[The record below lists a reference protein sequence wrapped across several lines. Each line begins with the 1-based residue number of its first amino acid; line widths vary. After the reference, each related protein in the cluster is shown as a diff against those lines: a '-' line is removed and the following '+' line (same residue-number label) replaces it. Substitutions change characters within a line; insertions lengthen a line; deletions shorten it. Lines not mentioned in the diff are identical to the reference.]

1 MSINFILQQL
11 SAREVKCALGGF
23 GGEGEKEPSDKKLVR
38 IVGNGENLKFWLWG
52 CPGPE
57 LHLAALGR
65 VSVCPLRQSVCVSPP
80 ALGALGQQ
88 RVPQHRVTGA
98 TGRELALSGGGRA
111 GAADGM
117 QPPKPRLF
125 AGALVPAGLA
135 SGGRAV
141 GGPSQVQEGGE
152 RVILCL
158 FPFEDVFL
166 QHLCPKT
173 LSWRTAIQRCFG
185 GICFERLQAALR
197 LPSSGSGKRPEKPF
211 HSTQMLSRLQVTGGP
226 CSASGQG
233 VKAPL

>member
-98 TGRELALSGGGRA
+98 TGKE
-111 GAADGM
+111 
-117 QPPKPRLF
+117 PRLF

-185 GICFERLQAALR
+185 GICFEPLQAALR

-211 HSTQMLSRLQVTGGP
+211 HSTQMFSRLQVTGGP